1 MNFSHKLTFIITTF
15 NSAEVID
22 ACLNKINFSN
32 YEVIVV
38 DNNSSDKTTEIVSK
52 KYPSV
57 TLIRNNKNY
66 GYGRANNIGLRAT
79 KTPYAL
85 ILNPDAFIF
94 EEDLEKVIAMMDKNP
109 EIAIGAPLLLNFYPL
124 DENDRLQEIAVVN
137 DNLIKDFGDFKTV
150 KYIIG
155 ACEILRMEFFNK
167 IGFFDEKIFLYYEDD
182 EICHRTILN
191 NKICAIRVDAIAY
204 HIGQGSS
211 GANLRGI
218 YRRFWHRALSKFY
231 WKEKQKGF
239 YNAYISALKLSLS
252 FLGKTIFYG
261 IIFDFKKFIQNLGSL
276 NGTLSYIIR
285 LSAFDKNDNPR
296 G

>member
-1 MNFSHKLTFIITTF
+1 MSFNRQLTFIITTY
-15 NSAEVID
+15 NSSGVID
-22 ACLNKINFSN
+22 NCLNKINFNN

-38 DNNSSDKTTEIVSK
+38 DNNSSDKTTEIIIE
-52 KYPSV
+52 KYPLV
-57 TLIRNNKNY
+57 NLIKNKKNH

-79 KTPYAL
+79 TTPYAL

-94 EEDLEKVIAMMDKNP
+94 ESDLEKIIAMMDKNL
-109 EIAIGAPLLLNFYPL
+109 EIGIGAPFLLNFYPL
-124 DENDRLQEIAVVN
+124 REDDRLQEIAVIN
-137 DNLIKDFGDFKTV
+137 NNLIKDFGDFKAV

-155 ACEILRMEFFNK
+155 ACEILRMDLFKK

-191 NKICAIRVDAIAY
+191 NKICAICVDALAY

-211 GANLRGI
+211 GTNLRGI

-239 YNAYISALKLSLS
+239 FNAYFSALKLSLS
-252 FLGKTIFYG
+252 FLVQAIFYA
-261 IIFDFKKFIQNLGSL
+261 IIFDYKKLFQNLGSL
-276 NGTLSYIIR
+276 NGTLSYLIR

>member
-1 MNFSHKLTFIITTF
+1 MNSLTFIITTF
-15 NSAEVID
+15 NSAGVID
-22 ACLNKINFSN
+22 NCLNKINFIN

-38 DNNSSDKTTEIVSK
+38 DNNSSDNTTEIVSE
-52 KYPSV
+52 KYPLV
-57 TLIRNNKNY
+57 NLIKNKKNY

-79 KTPYAL
+79 TTPYAL

-94 EEDLEKVIAMMDKNP
+94 EEDLEKIIVMMDKNP
-109 EIAIGAPLLLNFYPL
+109 EIAIGAPILLNSYTRNES
-124 DENDRLQEIAVVN
+124 DISREIAVVN
-137 DNLIKDFGDFKTV
+137 NNLIKDFGDFKAV

-155 ACEILRMEFFNK
+155 ACEILRMDFFKK

-182 EICHRTILN
+182 EICYRTILN
-191 NKICAIRVDAIAY
+191 NKICAICVYALAY

-211 GANLRGI
+211 GTNLRGI

-239 YNAYISALKLSLS
+239 FNSYFSALKLSLS
-252 FLGKTIFYG
+252 FFGKTIYYG
-261 IIFDFKKFIQNLGSL
+261 MIFDAKKLLQNLGSL
-276 NGTLSYIIR
+276 NGTLSYLIR

>member
-1 MNFSHKLTFIITTF
+1 MNSARKLTFIITTF

-22 ACLNKINFSN
+22 ACLNKINFNN

-38 DNNSSDKTTEIVSK
+38 DNYSSDKTTEIVSK
-52 KYPSV
+52 KYPLV
-57 TLIRNNKNY
+57 NLIKNKKNY

-79 KTPYAL
+79 TTPYAL

-94 EEDLEKVIAMMDKNP
+94 EEDLEKLIAMMDQNS
-109 EIAIGAPLLLNFYPL
+109 EIAIGAPLLLNHYPL
-124 DENDRLQEIAVVN
+124 NENDFLQEIAVVN
-137 DNLIKDFGDFKTV
+137 ENLIKDFGDFKAV

-155 ACEILRMEFFNK
+155 ACEILRMDVFNK

-191 NKICAIRVDAIAY
+191 NKICAICVDALAY

-211 GANLRGI
+211 GTNLRGI

-231 WKEKQKGF
+231 WKEKQKGLF
-239 YNAYISALKLSLS
+239 NAYFSAIKLSFS
-252 FLGKTIFYG
+252 FFGKTILFC
-261 IIFDFKKFIQNLGSL
+261 IIFNSKKLFQNLGSL
-276 NGTLSYIIR
+276 NGTLSYLIR

>member
-1 MNFSHKLTFIITTF
+1 MNSSHKITFIITTY
-15 NSAEVID
+15 NSAGVID
-22 ACLNKINFSN
+22 NCLNKINFNN

-38 DNNSSDKTTEIVSK
+38 DNNSSDNTTEIVRK
-52 KYPSV
+52 NYPLV
-57 TLIRNNKNY
+57 NLIKNKKNY

-79 KTPYAL
+79 TTPYAL

-94 EEDLEKVIAMMDKNP
+94 ESDLEKIIVMMDKNP
-109 EIAIGAPLLLNFYPL
+109 EIAIGAPILLNSYPHNES
-124 DENDRLQEIAVVN
+124 DISKEIAIIN
-137 DNLIKDFGDFKTV
+137 NNLIKDFGDFKAV

-155 ACEILRMEFFNK
+155 ACEILRMEFFKK

-182 EICHRTILN
+182 EICYRTILN
-191 NKICAIRVDAIAY
+191 NKICAICVDALAY

-211 GANLRGI
+211 GTNLRGI

-239 YNAYISALKLSLS
+239 YNAYFSALKLSFS
-252 FLGKTIFYG
+252 FLMQTIIYA
-261 IIFDFKKFIQNLGSL
+261 IIFDYKKLFQNLGSL
-276 NGTLSYIIR
+276 NGTLSYMIR

>member
-1 MNFSHKLTFIITTF
+1 MNFTHQLTFIITTY
-15 NSAEVID
+15 NSAGVID
-22 ACLNKINFSN
+22 NCLNKINFNN
-32 YEVIVV
+32 YEVIVI
-38 DNNSSDKTTEIVSK
+38 DNNSSDKTTEIVSE
-52 KYPSV
+52 KYPLV
-57 TLIRNNKNY
+57 NLIKNKKNY

-79 KTPYAL
+79 TTPYAL

-94 EEDLEKVIAMMDKNP
+94 EEDLEKIIVMMDKNP
-109 EIAIGAPLLLNFYPL
+109 EIAIGAPVLLNFYPL
-124 DENDRLQEIAVVN
+124 RQDDLLQEIAVIN
-137 DNLIKDFGDFKTV
+137 NNLIKDFGEFKAV

-155 ACEILRMEFFNK
+155 ACEILRMDFFQK

-182 EICHRTILN
+182 EICYRTILN
-191 NKICAIRVDAIAY
+191 NKICSICVDALAY

-211 GANLRGI
+211 GTNLRGI

-239 YNAYISALKLSLS
+239 FNSYFSALKLSLS
-252 FLGKTIFYG
+252 FFGKTIYYG
-261 IIFDFKKFIQNLGSL
+261 IIFDAKKLSQNLGSL
-276 NGTLSYIIR
+276 NGTLSYLIR

>member
-1 MNFSHKLTFIITTF
+1 MSNNHQLTFIITTY
-15 NSAEVID
+15 NSAGVID
-22 ACLNKINFSN
+22 NCLNKINFDN
-32 YEVIVV
+32 YEVIIV
-38 DNNSSDKTTEIVSK
+38 DNNSSDKTTEIISE
-52 KYPSV
+52 KYPLV
-57 TLIRNNKNY
+57 NLIKNKKNY

-79 KTPYAL
+79 TTPYAL

-94 EEDLEKVIAMMDKNP
+94 ENDLEKIIAMMNKNP
-109 EIAIGAPLLLNFYPL
+109 EIGIGAPVLLNFYPL
-124 DENDRLQEIAVVN
+124 REDDRLQEIAVIN
-137 DNLIKDFGDFKTV
+137 NNLIKDFGDFKAV

-155 ACEILRMEFFNK
+155 ACEILRMDLFKK

-191 NKICAIRVDAIAY
+191 NKICAICVDALAY

-211 GANLRGI
+211 GTNLRGI

-239 YNAYISALKLSLS
+239 FNAYFSALKLSFS
-252 FLGKTIFYG
+252 FLLKIIFYG
-261 IIFDFKKFIQNLGSL
+261 VIFNSKKLFQNLGSL
-276 NGTLSYIIR
+276 NGTLSYLIR

>member
-1 MNFSHKLTFIITTF
+1 MNSLTFVITTF
-15 NSAEVID
+15 NSAGVID
-22 ACLNKINFSN
+22 NCLNKINFIN

-38 DNNSSDKTTEIVSK
+38 DNNSSDNTTEIVSE
-52 KYPSV
+52 KYPLV
-57 TLIRNNKNY
+57 NLIKNKKNY

-79 KTPYAL
+79 TTPYAL

-94 EEDLEKVIAMMDKNP
+94 EEDLKKIIAMMDKNL
-109 EIAIGAPLLLNFYPL
+109 EIAIGAPILLNSYPQIDL
-124 DENDRLQEIAVVN
+124 SQEVAVVN
-137 DNLIKDFGDFKTV
+137 NNLIKDFGDFKSV

-155 ACEILRMEFFNK
+155 ACEILRMDFFKK

-191 NKICAIRVDAIAY
+191 NKICAICVDAVAY

-239 YNAYISALKLSLS
+239 YKAYFSAIKLCFS
-252 FLGKTIFYG
+252 FLLQTIFYG
-261 IIFDFKKFIQNLGSL
+261 VIFNSKKLFQNLGSL
-276 NGTLSYIIR
+276 NGTLSYLIR

>member
-1 MNFSHKLTFIITTF
+1 MNSTHQLTFIITTY
-15 NSAEVID
+15 NSAGVID
-22 ACLNKINFSN
+22 NCLNKINFNN

-38 DNNSSDKTTEIVSK
+38 DNNSSDNTTEIVRK
-52 KYPSV
+52 NYPLV
-57 TLIRNNKNY
+57 NLIKNKKNY

-79 KTPYAL
+79 STPYAL

-94 EEDLEKVIAMMDKNP
+94 ESDLEKIIVMMDKNP
-109 EIAIGAPLLLNFYPL
+109 EIAIGAPILLNSYPHNES
-124 DENDRLQEIAVVN
+124 DISKEIAIIN
-137 DNLIKDFGDFKTV
+137 NNLIKDFGDFKAV

-155 ACEILRMEFFNK
+155 ACEILRMEFFKK

-182 EICHRTILN
+182 EICYRTILN
-191 NKICAIRVDAIAY
+191 NKICAICVDALAY

-211 GANLRGI
+211 GTNLRGI

-239 YNAYISALKLSLS
+239 YNAYFSAIKLCFS
-252 FLGKTIFYG
+252 FLLQAVFYG
-261 IIFDFKKFIQNLGSL
+261 VIFNSKKLFQNLGSL
-276 NGTLSYIIR
+276 NGTLSYLIR
-285 LSAFDKNDNPR
+285 LSAFDNNDNPR

>member
-1 MNFSHKLTFIITTF
+1 MSLNRQLTFIITTY
-15 NSAEVID
+15 NSAGVID
-22 ACLNKINFSN
+22 NCLNKINFNN

-38 DNNSSDKTTEIVSK
+38 DNNSSDKTTEIIIE
-52 KYPSV
+52 KYPLV
-57 TLIRNNKNY
+57 NLIKNKKNH

-79 KTPYAL
+79 TTPYAL

-94 EEDLEKVIAMMDKNP
+94 EEDLEKIIAMMDKNP
-109 EIAIGAPLLLNFYPL
+109 EIGIGAPVLLNSYPL
-124 DENDRLQEIAVVN
+124 REDDRLQEIAVIN
-137 DNLIKDFGDFKTV
+137 NNLIKDFGDFKAV

-155 ACEILRMEFFNK
+155 ACEILRMDLFKK

-191 NKICAIRVDAIAY
+191 NKICAICVDAIAY

-211 GANLRGI
+211 GTNLRGI

-239 YNAYISALKLSLS
+239 FNAYFSALKLSFS
-252 FLGKTIFYG
+252 FLLKIIFYG
-261 IIFDFKKFIQNLGSL
+261 VIFNSKKLFQNLGSL
-276 NGTLSYIIR
+276 NGTLSYLIR

>member
-1 MNFSHKLTFIITTF
+1 MNSAHKLTFIITTY
-15 NSAEVID
+15 NSAGVID
-22 ACLNKINFSN
+22 NCLNKINFNN
-32 YEVIVV
+32 YEVIVI

-52 KYPSV
+52 KYPLV
-57 TLIRNNKNY
+57 NLIKNKKNY

-79 KTPYAL
+79 TTPYAL

-94 EEDLEKVIAMMDKNP
+94 EKDLEKIIAMMDQNS
-109 EIAIGAPLLLNFYPL
+109 EIAIGAPMLLNFYPL
-124 DENDRLQEIAVVN
+124 RQDDLLQEITVIN
-137 DNLIKDFGDFKTV
+137 NNLIKDFDEFKAV

-155 ACEILRMEFFNK
+155 ACEILRMDFFKK

-182 EICHRTILN
+182 EICYRTILN
-191 NKICAIRVDAIAY
+191 NKICAICVDAFAY

-211 GANLRGI
+211 GTNLRGI

-239 YNAYISALKLSLS
+239 FNSYFSALKLSLS
-252 FLGKTIFYG
+252 FFGKTIYYG
-261 IIFDFKKFIQNLGSL
+261 MIFDAKKLLQNLGSL
-276 NGTLSYIIR
+276 NGTLSYLIR

>member
-1 MNFSHKLTFIITTF
+1 MSLNRQLTFIITTY
-15 NSAEVID
+15 NSAGVID
-22 ACLNKINFSN
+22 NCLNKINFNN
-32 YEVIVV
+32 YEAIVV
-38 DNNSSDKTTEIVSK
+38 DNNSSDKTTEIIIE
-52 KYPSV
+52 KYPLV
-57 TLIRNNKNY
+57 NLIKNKKNH
-66 GYGRANNIGLRAT
+66 GYGRANNIGLRST
-79 KTPYAL
+79 TTPYAL

-94 EEDLEKVIAMMDKNP
+94 ESDLEKLIAMMDKNS
-109 EIAIGAPLLLNFYPL
+109 EIGIGAPVLLNFYPL
-124 DENDRLQEIAVVN
+124 REDDRLQEIAVIN
-137 DNLIKDFGDFKTV
+137 NNLIKDFGDFKAV

-155 ACEILRMEFFNK
+155 ACEILRMDLFKK

-191 NKICAIRVDAIAY
+191 NKICAVCVDALAY

-211 GANLRGI
+211 GTNLRGI

-239 YNAYISALKLSLS
+239 FNAYFSAIKLSLS
-252 FLGKTIFYG
+252 FLLK
-261 IIFDFKKFIQNLGSL
+261 IIFHGVIFNSKKFFQNLGSL
-276 NGTLSYIIR
+276 NGTLSYLIR

>member
-1 MNFSHKLTFIITTF
+1 MNFTRQLTFIITTY
-15 NSAEVID
+15 NSAGVID
-22 ACLNKINFSN
+22 ACLNKINFSK
-32 YEVIVV
+32 YEVLVV
-38 DNNSSDKTTEIVSK
+38 DNNSSDKTTEIVSE
-52 KYPSV
+52 KYPLV
-57 TLIRNNKNY
+57 NLIKNKKNY

-79 KTPYAL
+79 TTPYAL

-94 EEDLEKVIAMMDKNP
+94 EEDLEKIIAMMEKNP
-109 EIAIGAPLLLNFYPL
+109 EIVIGAPVLLNFYPL
-124 DENDRLQEIAVVN
+124 RQDDLVQENAVIN
-137 DNLIKDFGDFKTV
+137 NNLIKDFGDFKAV

-155 ACEILRMEFFNK
+155 ACEILRMDFFQK

-191 NKICAIRVDAIAY
+191 NKICAICVDALAY

-211 GANLRGI
+211 GTSLRGI

-239 YNAYISALKLSLS
+239 FNSYFSAFKLSLS
-252 FLGKTIFYG
+252 FFVKVIFYG
-261 IIFDFKKFIQNLGSL
+261 IIFDSKKLSQNLGSL
-276 NGTLSYIIR
+276 NGTLSYLIR

>member
-1 MNFSHKLTFIITTF
+1 MSNNHQLTFIITTY
-15 NSAEVID
+15 NSAGVID
-22 ACLNKINFSN
+22 NCLNKINFDN
-32 YEVIVV
+32 YEVIIV
-38 DNNSSDKTTEIVSK
+38 DNNSSDKTTEIISE
-52 KYPSV
+52 KYPLV
-57 TLIRNNKNY
+57 NLIKNKKNY

-79 KTPYAL
+79 TTPYAL

-94 EEDLEKVIAMMDKNP
+94 ENDLEKIIAMMNKNP
-109 EIAIGAPLLLNFYPL
+109 EIGIGAPLLLNSYPQSQSNISHEL
-124 DENDRLQEIAVVN
+124 AIVN
-137 DNLIKDFGDFKTV
+137 NNLIKDFGDFKAV

-191 NKICAIRVDAIAY
+191 NKICAICVDAFAY

-211 GANLRGI
+211 GTNLRGI

-239 YNAYISALKLSLS
+239 FNAYFSAIKLSLS
-252 FLGKTIFYG
+252 FLFQAIFYG
-261 IIFDFKKFIQNLGSL
+261 VIFNFKKLIQNLGSL
-276 NGTLSYIIR
+276 NGTLSYLIR

>member
-1 MNFSHKLTFIITTF
+1 MSLNRQLTFIITTY
-15 NSAEVID
+15 NSAGVID
-22 ACLNKINFSN
+22 NCLNKINFNN

-38 DNNSSDKTTEIVSK
+38 DNNSSDKTTEIIIE
-52 KYPSV
+52 KYPLV
-57 TLIRNNKNY
+57 NLIKNKKNH

-79 KTPYAL
+79 STPYAL

-94 EEDLEKVIAMMDKNP
+94 ESDLEKLIAMMDKNS
-109 EIAIGAPLLLNFYPL
+109 EIGIGAPVLLNSYPL
-124 DENDRLQEIAVVN
+124 REDDRLQEIAVIN
-137 DNLIKDFGDFKTV
+137 NNLIKDFGDFKAV

-155 ACEILRMEFFNK
+155 ACEILRMDLFKK

-191 NKICAIRVDAIAY
+191 NKICAICTDALAY

-211 GANLRGI
+211 GTNLCGI

-239 YNAYISALKLSLS
+239 FNAYFSALKLSLS
-252 FLGKTIFYG
+252 FLLKIIFYG
-261 IIFDFKKFIQNLGSL
+261 VIFNSKKLFQNLGSL
-276 NGTLSYIIR
+276 NGTLSYLIR